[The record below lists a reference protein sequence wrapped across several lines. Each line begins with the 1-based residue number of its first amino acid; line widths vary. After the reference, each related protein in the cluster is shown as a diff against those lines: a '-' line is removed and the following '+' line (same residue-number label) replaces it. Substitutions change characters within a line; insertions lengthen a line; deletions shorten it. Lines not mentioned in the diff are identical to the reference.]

1 MIKLTQ
7 QELHAVQLLR
17 TNPEFKIFLDVLNR
31 SAIIAAAQSATI
43 KDEVIM
49 RWNQGRYQELD
60 EILKVVKTSDEE
72 LRAFRSSARP
82 SK

>member
-1 MIKLTQ
+1 MVKLTQ
-7 QELHAVQLLR
+7 QELHSITILR
-17 TNPEFKIFLDVLNR
+17 TNPDFKVFLDVLNR

-72 LRAFRSSARP
+72 LRAFKSSAHP
-82 SK
+82 GK